1 MEEESMITQQPFKLV
16 NRLLH
21 PNNSIVKVGEKEI
34 GGKELTIIAGPCSI
48 ESEDQLMII
57 AEIVKKAGAH
67 LLRGGAFKPR
77 TSPYGFQGLKEDG
90 LKILQKAKKMLGI
103 PTVTEVIT
111 PEQVELV
118 AQHTD
123 LLQIGAINMQNFEL
137 LRRVGQIEKPV
148 LLKRGA
154 SATIEELLLAAEY
167 IMVAGNENVI
177 LCERG
182 IRTYEKYTR
191 NTLDLSAIPVIKQLS
206 HLPVIVDPSH
216 AAGNRDWV
224 ISLVKAAI
232 AAGADGVIVEVH
244 HQPELALSD
253 GPQSL
258 TPSLFIEMMDE
269 VAKIAVAVDRTL

>member
-57 AEIVKKAGAH
+57 AEIVKKTGAH

-123 LLQIGAINMQNFEL
+123 LLQIGARNMQNFEL

-258 TPSLFIEMMDE
+258 TPSLFIEMMEE
-269 VAKIAVAVDRTL
+269 VAKIAEAVDRTL